1 MHSKRPHALKPRP
14 GGNNFV
20 TVRCAVIEDEK
31 WNNQKDLHHLVTFA
45 TRAKCLTEG
54 LNKYMCGPTCPLHPT
69 QSEIQNYQI
78 RLQNPGAAKSL
89 CNIFV
94 SVPISLSFFFFR
106 SLFFFW
112 YVCMVH
118 CHPEQE
124 SILWEHH
131 KDLQVAVFRQICQ
144 IHPVTRIAS
153 TAETNL
159 INNVGLQKKR
169 KHAGYVTNK
178 KISNSTASKTE
189 FVREAGAESNRA
201 AIFVFEI
208 ANLQDPRTTT
218 IRTKHQQNE
227 AMEQFH
233 RAKVSRTS
241 EEGVFS
247 LSNHSFLLG

>member
-1 MHSKRPHALKPRP
+1 MNHISRSWRLSSPPSRGTIQEPRASNLLYNVNRRLSNLSMHSKRPHALKPRP

-106 SLFFFW
+106 SLFFLL
-112 YVCMVH
+112 VCLH
-118 CHPEQE
+118 GAL
-124 SILWEHH
+124 SSW
-131 KDLQVAVFRQICQ
+131 
-144 IHPVTRIAS
+144 TRIHS
-153 TAETNL
+153 L
-159 INNVGLQKKR
+159 
-169 KHAGYVTNK
+169 
-178 KISNSTASKTE
+178 
-189 FVREAGAESNRA
+189 
-201 AIFVFEI
+201 
-208 ANLQDPRTTT
+208 
-218 IRTKHQQNE
+218 
-227 AMEQFH
+227 
-233 RAKVSRTS
+233 RTS
-241 EEGVFS
+241 QRSTSCS
-247 LSNHSFLLG
+247 LSTDLPDTSSYTHRFYSRNKFN